1 MKIIRAI
8 LVLVLFIA
16 AVLLASANEAA
27 VKLVYLPELPLAGF
41 ERARS
46 VLVPLFLVVL
56 VSLGLGGI
64 LGGGLALFQ
73 QAALKLRVRRLDKD
87 NARLTNDVAAARE
100 KLGLVTAQLDQ
111 SRQEAALLRTELEG
125 PHESAAAVEAA
136 VDADARRPEQDGR
149 TDKAPPAGQ
158 ELPAEPS
165 TQSTTGGVGGRG
177 VEDPGQSATGPADGP
192 ASARKPGESGTAA
205 KAPREDSGAER

>member
-27 VKLVYLPELPLAGF
+27 VTIVYLPELPLAGF

-125 PHESAAAVEAA
+125 PHESAAEVEAA
-136 VDADARRPEQDGR
+136 IDADAGRPEQDGR
-149 TDKAPPAGQ
+149 SDKAPPA
-158 ELPAEPS
+158 EPP
-165 TQSTTGGVGGRG
+165 TQSTTGGEAGRG
-177 VEDPGQSATGPADGP
+177 VEDPARSATVPVDGP
-192 ASARKPGESGTAA
+192 ASARNPGESGTAA
-205 KAPREDSGAER
+205 TAPQEDSGSER

>member
-8 LVLVLFIA
+8 LVLVLFIV
-16 AVLLASANEAA
+16 AVLLASANETA
-27 VKLVYLPELPLAGF
+27 VELVYLPELPLAGF

-87 NARLTNDVAAARE
+87 NARLANDVAAARE
-100 KLGLVTAQLDQ
+100 KLGLVTAQLDE

-125 PHESAAAVEAA
+125 PHHPEGDLETRHEET
-136 VDADARRPEQDGR
+136 ADASGQGRRSDA
-149 TDKAPPAGQ
+149 APPAGQ
-158 ELPAEPS
+158 EAPGVQSPTGGAGGEPGPAEKNS
-165 TQSTTGGVGGRG
+165 DKIGTGAAGK
-177 VEDPGQSATGPADGP
+177 SASERNQAEYGDAAD
-192 ASARKPGESGTAA
+192 AQPGEPDPA
-205 KAPREDSGAER
+205 R